1 MAKAY
6 VEIYDDAA
14 VKTTNT
20 AEAREYLG
28 RLADAGAR
36 HAEQLA
42 PVAMGYV
49 SPSHE
54 PPGSYRDSIS
64 SEITTGPLPEARVEA
79 GTSYWRWV
87 EYGTIHNRPFRVL
100 SETLIYMTDK
110 QEFDRAGSGV
120 LGGLE

>member
-1 MAKAY
+1 MATGY

-14 VKTTNT
+14 EKSTNT

-28 RLADAGAR
+28 RLAEAGAR
-36 HAEQLA
+36 YAEQLA
-42 PVAMGYV
+42 PVAQGYV

-64 SEITTGPLPEARVEA
+64 SEVVPGDMPEARVEA

-100 SETLIYMTDK
+100 SQALQYMTDK
-110 QEFDRAGSGV
+110 QEWDRAIDDS
-120 LGGLE
+120 LA